1 VKSVSSVDA
10 FSIRNQPTVNI
21 RILLTLLF
29 IAVGIGIMYALQGTY
44 GGLTAVMVGSL
55 FFLFGLAL
63 WTLPAASFQRGNRI
77 DPLQRRVIGAF
88 LGVGLGMFGGLA
100 VAALVPRPF
109 NWIVLG
115 GVALGVTIWYYRR

>member
-1 VKSVSSVDA
+1 M
-10 FSIRNQPTVNI
+10 NI
-21 RILLTLLF
+21 RIALTLVLVA
-29 IAVGIGIMYALQGTY
+29 IGIGVMYALQGTY

-55 FFLFGLAL
+55 FFLFALAL
-63 WTLPAASFQRGNRI
+63 WTLPAASFQSGNRL
-77 DPLQRRVIGAF
+77 DPLQRRVIGMF

-100 VAALVPRPF
+100 VAALVPQPF

>member
-1 VKSVSSVDA
+1 VKL
-10 FSIRNQPTVNI
+10 
-21 RILLTLLF
+21 RILLTLIL
-29 IAVGIGIMYALQGTY
+29 ITIGVGVMYGLQGTY

-55 FFLFGLAL
+55 FFLFALGL
-63 WTLPAASFQRGNRI
+63 WTLPVASFQGGGRL
-77 DPLQRRVIGAF
+77 DPLQKRVIGTF

-109 NWIVLG
+109 NWFVLG